1 MKKCNVWATKI
12 QRNFAVKNDL
22 LSQKWCKEVGEQVV
36 ESKVDKS
43 SVYNVLAEGMYLLDK
58 NGSWNF
64 NLLYFPLLVWSCPN
78 FLCDFCNQE
87 SASV

>member
-22 LSQKWCKEVGEQVV
+22 LSQKWCEEVGEQVV

-43 SVYNVLAEGMYLLDK
+43 SVYVLAEGM
-58 NGSWNF
+58 
-64 NLLYFPLLVWSCPN
+64 
-78 FLCDFCNQE
+78 
-87 SASV
+87 